1 MTNTRQTP
9 MYPGTMQARLE
20 DQMTSYELLAAERSA
35 AIQNQAAHRAR
46 LVTQLEAAPGHR
58 PLHEASRSR
67 RLRVRLGVALMA
79 AGTSIAG
86 TTE

>member
-1 MTNTRQTP
+1 
-9 MYPGTMQARLE
+9 
-20 DQMTSYELLAAERSA
+20 MTSYELLAAERSA

-46 LVTQLEAAPGHR
+46 LVTQLEAAHGHR

-86 TTE
+86 TTEESAASGTVSRAA